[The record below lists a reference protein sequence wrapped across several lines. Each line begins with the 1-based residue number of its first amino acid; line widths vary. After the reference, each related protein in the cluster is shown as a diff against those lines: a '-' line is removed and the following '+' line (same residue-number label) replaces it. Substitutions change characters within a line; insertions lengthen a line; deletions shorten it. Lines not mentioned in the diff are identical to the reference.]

1 MTLTDRDKKI
11 IVLLLIVA
19 VIALPYVFYTK
30 DTRSDTETQ
39 KAVNVD
45 LQARLTQLQE
55 MNKDRAFYEA
65 ETKRMRQER
74 DELIASFPADVQQE
88 NYTMWLYYLEK
99 AAYEQAMENMIKLA
113 EDEDDE
119 TPRFGYDGIDGNTL
133 FLISSVGYGDNEL
146 QYISDEGSTDPLTG
160 IINDSTLIFASYYE
174 GFRYFLDYVM
184 AEELPIIYKSI
195 SVEYDPD
202 SGQIEGEVLMEQ
214 YAISGQGRKLD
225 PVPVE
230 PDFTALEQRG
240 IKEFG
245 LFGPLSEETRYLNQM
260 FEEYLREKAEE
271 DEEGEEEG
279 IVDNLD

>member
-1 MTLTDRDKKI
+1 MTDRDKKI
-11 IVLLLIVA
+11 IVVLLIIA

-30 DTRSDTETQ
+30 DTRADTETQ

-45 LQARLTQLQE
+45 LQARLEQLQE

-74 DELIASFPADVQQE
+74 DALIASFPADVQQE

-99 AAYEQAMENMIKLA
+99 AAYEQAQENMKKLA

-146 QYISDEGSTDPLTG
+146 QYISDENSTDPLTG
-160 IINDSTLIFASYYE
+160 IINDSTLVFSSYYE
-174 GFRYFLDYVM
+174 GFRFFLDYVLD
-184 AEELPIIYKSI
+184 AEMPIIYRSVD
-195 SVEYDPD
+195 VEYDPD
-202 SGQIEGEVLMEQ
+202 KGQLDGEVLMEQ
-214 YAISGQGRKLD
+214 YAISGQGRTLD
-225 PVPVE
+225 PVPIE

-245 LFGPLSEETRYLNQM
+245 LFGPLSEETRYLRQM
-260 FEEYLREKAEE
+260 FEVYLEEKAHEGEE
-271 DEEGEEEG
+271 DDEEG
-279 IVDNLD
+279 IVDEVN